1 MKLVFRRISFFCLA
15 FLVFPCIY
23 SCKSKS
29 KSPKGPKQNP
39 PVIVDVMIAEPQTI
53 SNIIEANGTVVA
65 NEYVELHPE
74 VSGRL
79 TYLKVA
85 EGSKVEQGAIIAKI
99 NDRSSCAT

>member
-1 MKLVFRRISFFCLA
+1 MVFLHRRISLLLFGCLSI
-15 FLVFPCIY
+15 FVFY
-23 SCKSKS
+23 SCKDKAKSSKT
-29 KSPKGPKQNP
+29 PKPNP
-39 PVIVDVMIAEPQTI
+39 PTIVDVMIAEPQPV

-85 EGSKVEQGAIIAKI
+85 EGSHVTQGTVIAKI
-99 NDRSSCAT
+99 NDEDLRAQ